1 MLKFKCLG
9 VAFLAVVLIFLA
21 FLGWGF
27 SAWPNLKSVD
37 PSLSI
42 LNDPPRLI
50 ALIAQDNTNEQ
61 ATELKSEA
69 LKRLIAGQLETYDRL
84 AFESQNP
91 AGIDHKY
98 IKVVSTNQAQVRL
111 LCTPPQAKKI
121 EATEGAYFPI
131 EYLTFNWNGVLV
143 KRDPY
148 VETTNNIPGTP
159 R

>member
-1 MLKFKCLG
+1 MRRRRSWGRIFLG
-9 VAFLAVVLIFLA
+9 AVLIWVA
-21 FLGWGF
+21 FLGWRWW
-27 SAWPNLKSVD
+27 AWPNLRGVD

-50 ALIAQDNTNEQ
+50 GLIVQNTNEP

-69 LKRLIAGQLETYDRL
+69 LKRLIAGQIETYERL
-84 AFESQNP
+84 AFVSQNP

-98 IKVVSTNQAQVRL
+98 IKVVSTNQSQVRL

-121 EATEGAYFPI
+121 EARDGAYFPI
-131 EYLTFNWNGVLV
+131 EYLTFNWNGVLL

-148 VETTNNIPGTP
+148 VEATNNVPMA